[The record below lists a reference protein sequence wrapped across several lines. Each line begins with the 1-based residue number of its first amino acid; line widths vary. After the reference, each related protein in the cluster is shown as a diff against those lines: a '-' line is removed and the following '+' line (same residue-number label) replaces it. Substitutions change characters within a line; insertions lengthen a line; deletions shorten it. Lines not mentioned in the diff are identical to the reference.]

1 MKLFLAL
8 SAYAGHMT
16 LNRIFAIY
24 EYYKMV
30 KDVAGHAAE
39 IGVYK
44 GAGTLLLAKLIKI
57 FENEIINAGSWF

>member
-1 MKLFLAL
+1 
-8 SAYAGHMT
+8 MT

-57 FENEIINAGSWF
+57 FENRVINAGSWF